1 MIGKLYTNCLVAVL
15 NNRQF
20 DSRGG
25 TGKALPSSS
34 SSGVL
39 SSQIQ
44 SLRDNRNNYDGSK
57 ISHTNASGGAVRIQ
71 VLQETHSDQDDLD
84 FDSGTIP
91 LETYKVRFHI
101 PYPS

>member
-34 SSGVL
+34 SSSGVL

-57 ISHTNASGGAVRIQ
+57 INASSGAVRIQ